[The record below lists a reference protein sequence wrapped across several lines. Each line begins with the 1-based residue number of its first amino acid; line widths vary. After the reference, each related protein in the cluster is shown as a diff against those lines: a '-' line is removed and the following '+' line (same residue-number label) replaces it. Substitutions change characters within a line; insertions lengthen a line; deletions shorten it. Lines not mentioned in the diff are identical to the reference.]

1 MAGLHALLRSLAAIA
16 IAAVVAA
23 APAPAQQ
30 PQQEYVPEVG
40 QDGKDVVWVPSEL
53 TMVDKMLDMASV
65 TPADYLIDLG
75 SGDGRTVIAAARRG
89 AKAHGIEFNGKMVE
103 LSKRNAQR
111 AGVSD
116 KATFVEGDIFAT
128 DFSQATVLTLFLLP
142 EINLVLRPLILNM
155 KPGTRVVSNTFDMG
169 NWTFDETV
177 HAPRDCKTYCQA
189 FLWIV
194 PAKVEG
200 IWELEVAGPPATR
213 AHLELRQTHQVL
225 SGALGGMHL
234 FVRIKGSLKGHEIT
248 FTDAD
253 DPDKFEHTGE
263 VKGDTMEGSAT
274 TRDGARYTWRA
285 TRAKRP

>member
-1 MAGLHALLRSLAAIA
+1 MAPLHILLRPLAAVG
-16 IAAVVAA
+16 IAAAVLGTSASG
-23 APAPAQQ
+23 QQ
-30 PQQEYVPEVG
+30 AQQEYVPEVG
-40 QDGKDVVWVPSEL
+40 QDGKDVVWVPSEV
-53 TMVDKMLDMASV
+53 TMVDKMLDMAKV
-65 TPADYLIDLG
+65 GPADYLIDLG

-111 AGVSD
+111 AGVAD
-116 KATFVEGDIFAT
+116 KATFVEGDIFAS

-200 IWELEVAGPPATR
+200 TWQMGEPV
-213 AHLELRQTHQVL
+213 LELWQTHQIL
-225 SGALGGMHL
+225 SGRLRSGNVVAP
-234 FVRIKGSLKGHEIT
+234 VKGRLKGNAIA
-248 FTDAD
+248 FTAAD
-253 DPDKFEHTGE
+253 TEYAGELKGE
-263 VKGDTMEGSAT
+263 VIEGT
-274 TRDGARYTWRA
+274 ARGPAQTAWRA
-285 TRAKRP
+285 VREKRP